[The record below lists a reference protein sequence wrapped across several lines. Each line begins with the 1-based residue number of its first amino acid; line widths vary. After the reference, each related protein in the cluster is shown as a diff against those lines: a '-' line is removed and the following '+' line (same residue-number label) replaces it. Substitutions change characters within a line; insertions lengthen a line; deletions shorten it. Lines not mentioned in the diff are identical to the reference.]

1 MRRRVRVDASN
12 RRTIILWMAVFIV
25 GLLAF
30 TTVKGKYDLKISENV
45 VNTILS
51 PFQSAITSISNVT
64 KKIGVISW
72 EMVTVYEQNKMLRSE
87 VEQLRQRDVNVNEIM
102 AENTRLTNILNYKNA
117 VKQFDTAVAKIIS
130 YDSSNLTNSITINLG
145 AKDGMQKNMPVIT
158 PQGLVGTIV
167 AVYEHSAKVQLI
179 LDPRSAVGA
188 IIQRPESRV
197 IGIMQGSVG
206 VQTLAKMLNIPRDA
220 DVVVGDNVLTSGYG
234 GLYPKG
240 IVIGEVVEV
249 TNEAGGLLKY
259 ATVKTAVDFYRI
271 EEVLVIVNSRE
282 TAPAP
287 LNAVIPPSAN
297 KGVAK

>member
-12 RRTIILWMAVFIV
+12 RRTIILWVAVFIV

-30 TTVKGKYDLKISENV
+30 TTVKVKYDLKISENV

-51 PFQSAITSISNVT
+51 PFQSAITSISNAT

-282 TAPAP
+282 TPPAP

>member
-12 RRTIILWMAVFIV
+12 RRTIILWVAVFIV

-51 PFQSAITSISNVT
+51 PFQSAITSISNAT

-145 AKDGMQKNMPVIT
+145 AKDGMQKNMPIIT

-206 VQTLAKMLNIPRDA
+206 VQTLAKMVNIPRDA

-282 TAPAP
+282 DPPTP
-287 LNAVIPPSAN
+287 LNTVIPPSAN

>member
-12 RRTIILWMAVFIV
+12 RRTIILWVAVFIV

-206 VQTLAKMLNIPRDA
+206 VQTLAKMVNIPRDA

-271 EEVLVIVNSRE
+271 EEVLIIVNSRE
-282 TAPAP
+282 APPTP
-287 LNAVIPPSAN
+287 LNAVISPSAN

>member
-12 RRTIILWMAVFIV
+12 RRTIILWVAVFIV

-145 AKDGMQKNMPVIT
+145 AKDGMQKNMPIIT

-206 VQTLAKMLNIPRDA
+206 VQTLAKMVNIPRDA

-282 TAPAP
+282 APPTP
-287 LNAVIPPSAN
+287 LNAVISPSDN

>member
-1 MRRRVRVDASN
+1 MRRRVRVDSSN
-12 RRTIILWMAVFIV
+12 RRTIILWVAVFIV

-145 AKDGMQKNMPVIT
+145 AKDGMQKNMPIIT

-206 VQTLAKMLNIPRDA
+206 VQTLAKMVNIPRDA

-282 TAPAP
+282 TPPAP
-287 LNAVIPPSAN
+287 LNAVISPSAN

>member
-12 RRTIILWMAVFIV
+12 RRTIILWVAVFIV

-51 PFQSAITSISNVT
+51 PFQSAITSISNAT

-145 AKDGMQKNMPVIT
+145 AKDGMQKNMPIIT

-206 VQTLAKMLNIPRDA
+206 VQTLAKMVNIPRDA

-271 EEVLVIVNSRE
+271 EEVLVIVNSR
-282 TAPAP
+282 
-287 LNAVIPPSAN
+287 
-297 KGVAK
+297 

>member
-12 RRTIILWMAVFIV
+12 RRTIILWVAVFIV

>member
-12 RRTIILWMAVFIV
+12 RRTIILWVAVFIV

-51 PFQSAITSISNVT
+51 PFQSAITSISNAT

>member
-12 RRTIILWMAVFIV
+12 RRTIILWVAVFIV

-30 TTVKGKYDLKISENV
+30 TTVKGKCDLKISENV

>member
-12 RRTIILWMAVFIV
+12 RRTIILWVAVFIV

-145 AKDGMQKNMPVIT
+145 AKYAMQKNMPVIT
-158 PQGLVGTIV
+158 TQWLIWN
-167 AVYEHSAKVQLI
+167 I
-179 LDPRSAVGA
+179 LD
-188 IIQRPESRV
+188 
-197 IGIMQGSVG
+197 
-206 VQTLAKMLNIPRDA
+206 D
-220 DVVVGDNVLTSGYG
+220 
-234 GLYPKG
+234 
-240 IVIGEVVEV
+240 
-249 TNEAGGLLKY
+249 
-259 ATVKTAVDFYRI
+259 
-271 EEVLVIVNSRE
+271 
-282 TAPAP
+282 
-287 LNAVIPPSAN
+287 
-297 KGVAK
+297 

>member
-12 RRTIILWMAVFIV
+12 RRTIILWVAVFIV

-206 VQTLAKMLNIPRDA
+206 VQTLAKMVNIPRDA

-282 TAPAP
+282 TPPAP
-287 LNAVIPPSAN
+287 LNAVISPSAN

>member
-12 RRTIILWMAVFIV
+12 RRTIILWVAVFIV

-72 EMVTVYEQNKMLRSE
+72 EMITVYEQNKMLRSE

-206 VQTLAKMLNIPRDA
+206 VQTLAKMVNIPRDA

-282 TAPAP
+282 APPAP
-287 LNAVIPPSAN
+287 LNAVISPSAN

>member
-12 RRTIILWMAVFIV
+12 RRTIILWVAVFIV

-72 EMVTVYEQNKMLRSE
+72 EMITVYEQNKMLRSE

-206 VQTLAKMLNIPRDA
+206 VQTLAKMVNIPRDA

-282 TAPAP
+282 TPPAP
-287 LNAVIPPSAN
+287 LNAVISPSAN

>member
-12 RRTIILWMAVFIV
+12 RRTIILWVAVFIV

-51 PFQSAITSISNVT
+51 PFQSAITSISNAT

-145 AKDGMQKNMPVIT
+145 AKDGMQKNMPIIT

-206 VQTLAKMLNIPRDA
+206 VQTLAKMVNIPRDA

-282 TAPAP
+282 APPTP
-287 LNAVIPPSAN
+287 LNTVIPPSAN

>member
-12 RRTIILWMAVFIV
+12 RRTIILWVAVFIV

-51 PFQSAITSISNVT
+51 PFQSAVTSISNAT

-282 TAPAP
+282 TPPAP

>member
-12 RRTIILWMAVFIV
+12 RRTIILWVAVFIV

-206 VQTLAKMLNIPRDA
+206 VQTLAKMVNIPRDA

-282 TAPAP
+282 APPAP
-287 LNAVIPPSAN
+287 LNAVISPSAN

>member
-12 RRTIILWMAVFIV
+12 RRTIILWVAVFIV

-51 PFQSAITSISNVT
+51 PFQSAITSISNAT

-130 YDSSNLTNSITINLG
+130 YDSSNFTNSITINLG

-206 VQTLAKMLNIPRDA
+206 VQTLAKMVNIPRDA

-282 TAPAP
+282 APPTP
-287 LNAVIPPSAN
+287 LNAVISPSAN

>member
-1 MRRRVRVDASN
+1 MRRRVRVDSSN
-12 RRTIILWMAVFIV
+12 RRTIILWVAVFIV

-206 VQTLAKMLNIPRDA
+206 VQTLAKMVNIPRDA

-282 TAPAP
+282 APPTP
-287 LNAVIPPSAN
+287 LNTVIPPSAN

>member
-1 MRRRVRVDASN
+1 
-12 RRTIILWMAVFIV
+12 
-25 GLLAF
+25 
-30 TTVKGKYDLKISENV
+30 
-45 VNTILS
+45 
-51 PFQSAITSISNVT
+51 
-64 KKIGVISW
+64 
-72 EMVTVYEQNKMLRSE
+72 
-87 VEQLRQRDVNVNEIM
+87 M

-206 VQTLAKMLNIPRDA
+206 VQTLAKMVNIPRDA

-282 TAPAP
+282 APPTP
-287 LNAVIPPSAN
+287 LNTVIPPSAN

>member
-12 RRTIILWMAVFIV
+12 RGTIILWVAVFIV

-72 EMVTVYEQNKMLRSE
+72 EMVTVYEQNKMLRPE

-206 VQTLAKMLNIPRDA
+206 VQTLAKMVNIPRDA

-282 TAPAP
+282 TPPAP
-287 LNAVIPPSAN
+287 LNAVISPSAN

>member
-12 RRTIILWMAVFIV
+12 RRTIILWVAVFIV

-30 TTVKGKYDLKISENV
+30 TTVKGNYDLKISENV

-206 VQTLAKMLNIPRDA
+206 VQTLAKMVNIPRDA

-282 TAPAP
+282 TPPAP
-287 LNAVIPPSAN
+287 LNAVISPSAN

>member
-12 RRTIILWMAVFIV
+12 RRTIILWVAVFIV

-145 AKDGMQKNMPVIT
+145 AKDGMQKNMPIIT

-206 VQTLAKMLNIPRDA
+206 VQTLAKMVNIPRDA

-282 TAPAP
+282 APPAP
-287 LNAVIPPSAN
+287 LNAVISPSAN

>member
-12 RRTIILWMAVFIV
+12 RRTIILWVAVFIV

-167 AVYEHSAKVQLI
+167 AVYEHSAKVQLK

-282 TAPAP
+282 TPPAP

>member
-12 RRTIILWMAVFIV
+12 RRTIILWVAVFIV

-51 PFQSAITSISNVT
+51 PFQSAITSISNAT

-282 TAPAP
+282 APPTP
-287 LNAVIPPSAN
+287 LNAVISPSAN

>member
-12 RRTIILWMAVFIV
+12 RRTIILWVAVFIV

-51 PFQSAITSISNVT
+51 PFQSAITSISNAT

-206 VQTLAKMLNIPRDA
+206 VQTLAKMVNIPRDA

-282 TAPAP
+282 TPPAP

>member
-1 MRRRVRVDASN
+1 MR
-12 RRTIILWMAVFIV
+12 FIV

-167 AVYEHSAKVQLI
+167 AAYEHSAKVQLI

-206 VQTLAKMLNIPRDA
+206 VQTLAKMVNIPRDA

-282 TAPAP
+282 APPTP
-287 LNAVIPPSAN
+287 LNTVIPPSAN

>member
-12 RRTIILWMAVFIV
+12 RRTIILWVAVFIV

-145 AKDGMQKNMPVIT
+145 AKDGMLKNMPVIT

>member
-12 RRTIILWMAVFIV
+12 RRTIILWVAVFIV

-64 KKIGVISW
+64 KKVGVISW

-206 VQTLAKMLNIPRDA
+206 VQTLAKMVNIPRDA

-282 TAPAP
+282 APPTP
-287 LNAVIPPSAN
+287 LNAVISPSAN

>member
-12 RRTIILWMAVFIV
+12 RRTIILWVAVFIV

-51 PFQSAITSISNVT
+51 PFQSAITSISNAT

-282 TAPAP
+282 TPPAP
-287 LNAVIPPSAN
+287 LNAVISPSAN

>member
-1 MRRRVRVDASN
+1 MRRRVRVDSSN
-12 RRTIILWMAVFIV
+12 RRTIILWVAVFIV

-51 PFQSAITSISNVT
+51 PFQSAITSISNAT

-87 VEQLRQRDVNVNEIM
+87 VEQLRQRDVKVNEIM

-206 VQTLAKMLNIPRDA
+206 VQTLAKMVNIPRDA

-282 TAPAP
+282 APPTP
-287 LNAVIPPSAN
+287 LNAVISPSAN

>member
-12 RRTIILWMAVFIV
+12 RRTIILWVAVFIV

-206 VQTLAKMLNIPRDA
+206 VQTLAKMVNIPRDA

>member
-12 RRTIILWMAVFIV
+12 RRTIILWVAVFIV

-51 PFQSAITSISNVT
+51 PFQSAITSISNAT

-130 YDSSNLTNSITINLG
+130 YDSSNLTNSITISLG
-145 AKDGMQKNMPVIT
+145 AKDGMQKNMPIIT

-206 VQTLAKMLNIPRDA
+206 VQTLAKMVNIPRDA

-282 TAPAP
+282 APPTP
-287 LNAVIPPSAN
+287 LNTVIPPSAN

>member
-1 MRRRVRVDASN
+1 MRRRVRVDSSN
-12 RRTIILWMAVFIV
+12 RRTIILWVAVFIV

-145 AKDGMQKNMPVIT
+145 AKDGMQKNMPIIT

-206 VQTLAKMLNIPRDA
+206 VQTLAKMVNIPRDA

-282 TAPAP
+282 APPTP
-287 LNAVIPPSAN
+287 LNAVISPSAN

>member
-12 RRTIILWMAVFIV
+12 RRTIILWVAVFIV

-206 VQTLAKMLNIPRDA
+206 VQTLAKMVNIPRDA

-282 TAPAP
+282 TPPAP

>member
-1 MRRRVRVDASN
+1 MRRRVRVDSSN
-12 RRTIILWMAVFIV
+12 RRTIILWVAVFIV

-102 AENTRLTNILNYKNA
+102 AENTRLTNIFNYKNA

-206 VQTLAKMLNIPRDA
+206 VQTLAKMVNIPRDA

-282 TAPAP
+282 APPTP
-287 LNAVIPPSAN
+287 LNAVISPSAN

>member
-1 MRRRVRVDASN
+1 MRRRVRVDSSN
-12 RRTIILWMAVFIV
+12 RRTIILWVAVFIV

-51 PFQSAITSISNVT
+51 PFQSAITSISNAT

-145 AKDGMQKNMPVIT
+145 AKDGMQKNMPIIT

-206 VQTLAKMLNIPRDA
+206 VQTLAKMVNIPRDA

-282 TAPAP
+282 APPTP
-287 LNAVIPPSAN
+287 LNAVISPSAN

>member
-12 RRTIILWMAVFIV
+12 RRTIILWVAVFIV

-206 VQTLAKMLNIPRDA
+206 VQTLAKMVNIPRDA

-282 TAPAP
+282 APPTP
-287 LNAVIPPSAN
+287 LNAVISPSAN